1 MEHEDFCTGYCRVLD
16 QSRMVAVVTE
26 DGKLLEADCCYPD
39 CSHAM
44 NCDIARRI
52 CALTDSQ

>member
-1 MEHEDFCTGYCRVLD
+1 MEQEEFCAGYCRVLD

-26 DGKLLEADCCYPD
+26 NGKLVEADCCYPD

-44 NCDIARRI
+44 NCTVAGKIRE
-52 CALTDSQ
+52 LTKE